1 MLKKCVGFI
10 FPTTHRNYLGSYCT
24 MVLQCKRGNN
34 NGSYC
39 VKTAYNLW
47 IVCNMFTR
55 CGAFLNIFGKTKKS
69 FSFIT
74 GSSNEAVSVEKNNG
88 RSVKETY
95 HTLMLA
101 KKYKGTPT
109 LLNGCKNNTM
119 TLRDASILVN
129 VCNNGINHLGMK
141 DDDGKSALYYA
152 GYTNNDVV
160 GNYLIMS
167 RCSWDGCH
175 KTAYYAWFY
184 N

>member
-1 MLKKCVGFI
+1 
-10 FPTTHRNYLGSYCT
+10 
-24 MVLQCKRGNN
+24 
-34 NGSYC
+34 
-39 VKTAYNLW
+39 
-47 IVCNMFTR
+47 
-55 CGAFLNIFGKTKKS
+55 
-69 FSFIT
+69 
-74 GSSNEAVSVEKNNG
+74 
-88 RSVKETY
+88 
-95 HTLMLA
+95 MLA

-167 RCSWDGCH
+167 SNNNVAREDYKEGKRVFLEEKYGGGKPVLLKGC
-175 KTAYYAWFY
+175 KSGAIGFSDVETLVEICQVNIFEKDEKGNSAMYYAGY
-184 N
+184 NNMEDVGSYLWSKGEDNNIFTLGKRLMLEDKYGGTPAFIKGV